1 MYKYFDQ
8 QKFDW
13 EDKKNT
19 LDQIKLLINK
29 FLSEK
34 YRVENLDSHEGKKLI
49 KLHSSTLNADSIY
62 ACLHS
67 MLEGKITLGEGNQ
80 LYENNISDFFKVNN
94 AITVNSGSSANLLA
108 IFGLVEAGI

>member
-13 EDKKNT
+13 RIKNT

-62 ACLHS
+62 AH
-67 MLEGKITLGEGNQ
+67 TF
-80 LYENNISDFFKVNN
+80 Y
-94 AITVNSGSSANLLA
+94 A
-108 IFGLVEAGI
+108 